1 MINMVILSDLQLEC
15 HLLELV
21 THSKVTLISEV
32 VTHHQDKVRL
42 RELDLFNK
50 LLARLEILLFL
61 LFLLQIHF
69 KIQIF
74 LEIRAQLHNSLQE
87 IELILQTYFKNQV
100 LKVPLRNRQKALE
113 TRRKLESKSI
123 TRTVVE
129 HLQLKRKNMME
140 NPLIYMDHQQEKKE
154 IGEVLYLIMVKLLS
168 IKEHYYPKKM
178 LEKVVS
184 MEMKMQKKVDV
195 KTIILLLV

>member
-100 LKVPLRNRQKALE
+100 LKVPLRNR
-113 TRRKLESKSI
+113 
-123 TRTVVE
+123 
-129 HLQLKRKNMME
+129 
-140 NPLIYMDHQQEKKE
+140 
-154 IGEVLYLIMVKLLS
+154 
-168 IKEHYYPKKM
+168 
-178 LEKVVS
+178 
-184 MEMKMQKKVDV
+184 
-195 KTIILLLV
+195 